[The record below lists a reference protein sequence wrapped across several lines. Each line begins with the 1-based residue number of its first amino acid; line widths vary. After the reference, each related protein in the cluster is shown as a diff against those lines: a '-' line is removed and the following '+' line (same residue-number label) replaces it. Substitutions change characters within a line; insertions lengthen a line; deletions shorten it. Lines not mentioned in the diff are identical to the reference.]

1 MILWLH
7 EIVSQQPTFWR
18 TGKDSKPSFW
28 GLLGEQTF
36 YVCSHVIE
44 CKENAT
50 LLSTSTISSLEKYPE
65 ILRSFLFLQIIE
77 NKCLQLIPHG
87 FLFSSREKLDFTVE
101 GIELHPE
108 KKGSYH
114 TLQKFVHSTR
124 HSLHFLPWE
133 IIHPLQH
140 NHASMT
146 WLSTRDSAHR
156 GRAAWAGKRHCNTD
170 IFYSWTCNL
179 VLKEKKYKKREKE
192 K

>member
-1 MILWLH
+1 M
-7 EIVSQQPTFWR
+7 
-18 TGKDSKPSFW
+18 
-28 GLLGEQTF
+28 GEQTF

-108 KKGSYH
+108 KKRKLSYLAEICTQHRALFALSALRNHPSPSAQPCKHDLTQHKRLCSQRKGS
-114 TLQKFVHSTR
+114 LSREKA
-124 HSLHFLPWE
+124 
-133 IIHPLQH
+133 LQH
-140 NHASMT
+140 
-146 WLSTRDSAHR
+146 
-156 GRAAWAGKRHCNTD
+156 RHILFLD
-170 IFYSWTCNL
+170 L
-179 VLKEKKYKKREKE
+179 
-192 K
+192 